1 VDFIAIAVVLSL
13 TNVRTYK
20 HSPVK
25 VFYAIY
31 SLQFT
36 ITQYCIVDD
45 IYSVVTS
52 AKEHS
57 LVLHVQQRY
66 IVLKLNAILW
76 TYSAVANCYTS
87 VVLFK
92 LSRVG
97 TH

>member
-45 IYSVVTS
+45 IYSVVTP

-57 LVLHVQQRY
+57 LACAVTLHRVETECNTMDIFCSCQLLY
-66 IVLKLNAILW
+66 L
-76 TYSAVANCYTS
+76 CC
-87 VVLFK
+87 VV
-92 LSRVG
+92 
-97 TH
+97 